1 MDDLSRPEPSGLSAE
16 IDARLA
22 HLQKLHPRVIDLSLG
37 RIERLLQALG
47 RPQDRLPPVIHLA
60 GTNGKGST
68 LAFLNACLAASGK
81 RVHTYT
87 SPHLIRFNERIGLAG
102 APVTDALLLD
112 LIDRVEAANQGQEI
126 TWFEITT
133 AIAYLAYAEKPA
145 DWLLLETG
153 LGGRLD
159 ATNVVDKPAL
169 SVITPV
175 SIDHQGYLGD
185 TLAQIAGE
193 KAGIFK
199 PDVPA
204 VIAPQSTVAWRVLED
219 AATATGSP
227 LFAAPA
233 QWRVETRR
241 DGFAYRGRRWSF
253 DLPTPA
259 LSGLHQ
265 SINAATAIACLD
277 LLDLPDVGEAEIV
290 AGIGKATWPGR
301 LQPLA
306 GIGGQAPG
314 WQVWVDGGHN
324 RAAAEA
330 LAAWV
335 QHQHGPVWLAAAL
348 LDNRDL
354 PDFLAP
360 FAGRVQGVIGLAGPG
375 DHDWHVPDRVAAVAT
390 DLGMQG
396 HSAGSVEQALAL
408 AGQQSATGTLLVTGS
423 LYLVGDILGR
433 YGDQIVTAP
442 SR

>member
-1 MDDLSRPEPSGLSAE
+1 MDDQSRPEPSGLSTE
-16 IDARLA
+16 IDGRLA

-37 RIERLLQALG
+37 RIERLLDALG

-68 LAFLNACLAASGK
+68 LAFLHACLAASGK

-87 SPHLIRFNERIGLAG
+87 SPHLVRFSERIGLAS
-102 APVTDALLLD
+102 APVADDLLLD

-133 AIAYLAYAEKPA
+133 AIAYLAYAEYPA

-159 ATNVVDKPAL
+159 ATNVVEWPAL

-185 TLAQIAGE
+185 TLEEIAAE

-204 VIAPQSTVAWRVLED
+204 VIAPQSPVASRVLKD
-219 AATATGSP
+219 AALAAGTP
-227 LFAAPA
+227 LFAVPA
-233 QWRVETRR
+233 QWRVESRR
-241 DGFAYRGRRWSF
+241 DGFAYRGRRWSL

-259 LSGLHQ
+259 LAGAHQ
-265 SINAATAIACLD
+265 ATNAATAIACLD
-277 LLDLPDVGEAEIV
+277 LLDLPGVGEAEIV

-301 LQPLA
+301 LQRLA
-306 GIGGQAPG
+306 GMGEQAPG
-314 WQVWVDGGHN
+314 WQAWLDGGHN
-324 RAAAEA
+324 RAAADA
-330 LAAWV
+330 LAVWAL
-335 QHQHGPVWLAAAL
+335 QQPGPVWLIAAL

-354 PDFLAP
+354 ADFLAP
-360 FAGRVQGVIGLAGPG
+360 FAGCIQGVIGVAGPG
-375 DHDWHVPDRVAAVAT
+375 DHDWHGPDTVAT
-390 DLGMQG
+390 VATGLGLKG
-396 HSAGSVEQALAL
+396 HSAGSVEQAIAL
-408 AGQQSATGTLLVTGS
+408 AGQQSPTGTLLVAGS
-423 LYLVGDILGR
+423 LYLIGDILAR
-433 YGDQIVTAP
+433 YGGPDRNSA
-442 SR
+442 